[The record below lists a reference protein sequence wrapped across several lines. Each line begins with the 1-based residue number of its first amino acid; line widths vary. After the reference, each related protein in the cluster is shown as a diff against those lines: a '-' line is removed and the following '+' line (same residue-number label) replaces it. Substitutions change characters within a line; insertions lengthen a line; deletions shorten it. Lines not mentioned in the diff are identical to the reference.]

1 MAGAVG
7 ALMLPN
13 AQPRP
18 RPAVF
23 EKRDISRERM
33 ALRRTVYAAVD
44 ARDERSCRCCG
55 RREKLH
61 HHHLTF
67 RSKGGGDETSNVLL
81 LDVLCHALLHA
92 RQLWILGKNAD
103 KRLTFEIAEA
113 AVIDLFGTKQVPRD
127 VRIVAPSR

>member
-1 MAGAVG
+1 
-7 ALMLPN
+7 MLPN

-18 RPAVF
+18 RPSVF
-23 EKRDISRERM
+23 DKRDLKRDRESV
-33 ALRRTVYAAVD
+33 RRSVYAAVD
-44 ARDERSCRCCG
+44 ARDERACRCCG

-67 RSKGGGDETSNVLL
+67 RSKGGGDCVENVLL
-81 LDVLCHALLHA
+81 LCVLCHALLHA

-113 AVIDLFGTKQVPRD
+113 AVVDLFGTKELPKHVH
-127 VRIVAPSR
+127 IITASRASR